1 MWNGYDGAKVK
12 AEKKVRR
19 RQIDQVGFMALQPIC
34 GLINY
39 SKIASSLCQCN
50 VSVLLQ
56 SKYDKPELIYIYIYT
71 NKEST
76 VFT

>member
-50 VSVLLQ
+50 VSVLL
-56 SKYDKPELIYIYIYT
+56 
-71 NKEST
+71 
-76 VFT
+76 